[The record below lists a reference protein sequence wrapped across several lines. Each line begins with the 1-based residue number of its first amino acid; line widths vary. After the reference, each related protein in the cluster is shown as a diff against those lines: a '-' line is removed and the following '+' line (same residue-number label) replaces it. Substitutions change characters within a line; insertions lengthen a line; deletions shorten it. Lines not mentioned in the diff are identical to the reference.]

1 MKNTVLASA
10 KWKYVLVLMLVFTAG
25 IVVVA
30 RAQCDPDDIICQSMP

>member
-1 MKNTVLASA
+1 MKTIATPST
-10 KWKYVLVLMLVFTAG
+10 KWKYILILMLVFTAG